1 MSSPAGSKPWLAEP
15 YRVFFPMGVLAAL
28 IGVSLWPLFYAGIWP
43 YPPAWQ
49 HPRLMIFGFG
59 SAFVAGFLGTAC
71 PRFLEAPPL
80 RRCEMAGLLGLWWI
94 AQGCFLAY
102 RLPWGD
108 GLAGAYLALLLWVL
122 LRRLGP
128 GTSLPPTGFTLA
140 AVSIAMTLLVA
151 LAWALGGIEG
161 YPRLWVFTKLLA
173 YQGLLLLPV
182 LGIGSYLFARILHSP
197 GAEMPKLSPGRR
209 ATGVWLGASL
219 VVVSF
224 GIEAM
229 GGLRMGNLVRFAAVL
244 LWVGLAVPALYRGR
258 APSTRAW
265 ALRMAVGGLGLSFLV
280 RALWP
285 GPLFAMEHLLFI
297 SGLGLI
303 LLIVADRVTLG
314 HGVDDAT
321 MARCYGGRSVVWRWL
336 VWLIVVAALTRMAAD
351 FTPRLMISHHSYA
364 ALLWVAAL
372 VLWSIP
378 AMRLWWRRPGD
389 S

>member
-1 MSSPAGSKPWLAEP
+1 
-15 YRVFFPMGVLAAL
+15 
-28 IGVSLWPLFYAGIWP
+28 
-43 YPPAWQ
+43 
-49 HPRLMIFGFG
+49 
-59 SAFVAGFLGTAC
+59 
-71 PRFLEAPPL
+71 
-80 RRCEMAGLLGLWWI
+80 
-94 AQGCFLAY
+94 
-102 RLPWGD
+102 
-108 GLAGAYLALLLWVL
+108 
-122 LRRLGP
+122 
-128 GTSLPPTGFTLA
+128 
-140 AVSIAMTLLVA
+140 
-151 LAWALGGIEG
+151 
-161 YPRLWVFTKLLA
+161 
-173 YQGLLLLPV
+173 
-182 LGIGSYLFARILHSP
+182 
-197 GAEMPKLSPGRR
+197 
-209 ATGVWLGASL
+209 
-219 VVVSF
+219 
-224 GIEAM
+224 
-229 GGLRMGNLVRFAAVL
+229 MGNLVRFAAVL

-372 VLWSIP
+372 VLWAIP